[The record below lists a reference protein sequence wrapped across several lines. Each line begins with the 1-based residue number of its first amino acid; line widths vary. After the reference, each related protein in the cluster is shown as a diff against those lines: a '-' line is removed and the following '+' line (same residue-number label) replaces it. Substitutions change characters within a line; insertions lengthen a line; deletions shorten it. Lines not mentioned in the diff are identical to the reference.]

1 MGKLNEVWKLLN
13 SPFGQNILIVICEE
27 YSFSL
32 IIFETIDTSATSDTS
47 DTSDTNAA
55 GKHYV

>member
-13 SPFGQNILIVICEE
+13 SHFGQNILIVMYEKC
-27 YSFSL
+27 SFSL

-55 GKHYV
+55 SKHYV